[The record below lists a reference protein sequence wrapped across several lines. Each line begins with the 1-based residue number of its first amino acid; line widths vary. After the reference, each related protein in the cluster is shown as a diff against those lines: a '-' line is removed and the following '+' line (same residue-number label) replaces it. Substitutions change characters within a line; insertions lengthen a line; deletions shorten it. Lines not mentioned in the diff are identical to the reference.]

1 MDLPDGFELAACWQ
15 RADPRDAFVSNHHG
29 SIDELP
35 EGAVVGTSSLRRAR
49 ATPRPLA
56 RAADRAAARQPRHA
70 ARRSSTPA
78 TTTAI
83 VLAAAGL
90 KRLGL
95 ATRIRSPLPPSL
107 MLPAPGQGAITVE
120 ILASD
125 RATRDRLAVLD
136 DAVTR
141 LAVTAE
147 RAAARKV
154 AGSCH
159 APFAAHARFGSDR
172 RLRLEA
178 LVADDAGR
186 ISRSEGEADVAT
198 EAEAIAL
205 GEDVAGRLDWSG
217 PAQ

>member
-1 MDLPDGFELAACWQ
+1 MNTRLRKLDDGELRRDHPRSRRTEAA
-15 RADPRDAFVSNHHG
+15 RPGHADPRPVD
-29 SIDELP
+29 
-35 EGAVVGTSSLRRAR
+35 
-49 ATPRPLA
+49 
-56 RAADRAAARQPRHA
+56 
-70 ARRSSTPA
+70 
-78 TTTAI
+78 
-83 VLAAAGL
+83 
-90 KRLGL
+90 
-95 ATRIRSPLPPSL
+95 PSL
-107 MLPAPGQGAITVE
+107 SLPAPGQGAIAAE